1 MAETVPPAPGGGS
14 DGRSSKARA
23 LLRKFGIG
31 LVLRLL
37 AGLVIELLRRAAE
50 GRPWDDLL

>member
-1 MAETVPPAPGGGS
+1 MAETTPPAPGGGF
-14 DGRSSKARA
+14 DGRSSKVRA
-23 LLRKFGIG
+23 LLRKIGPG

-37 AGLVIELLRRAAE
+37 TGLLIELLRRAAE

>member
-1 MAETVPPAPGGGS
+1 MVETTPPAPGGGK
-14 DGRSSKARA
+14 SSKVRA
-23 LLRKFGIG
+23 LLRKIGPG

-37 AGLVIELLRRAAE
+37 TGLLIELLRRAAE